1 VNFESVLRA
10 VWLDG
15 GMRTHPIIRPLAAA
29 LLAACALAVAAC
41 GGDDPAGGASSAAD
55 RDNEARDA
63 QLEYARC
70 MRDHG
75 IDMPDPTFDGDGRSL
90 QTGPDPADLKDLKR
104 GKFREAEQACKK
116 YLEAIEPPKL
126 SEEQQQEF
134 RDAALANAR
143 CMREHGIE
151 NFPDP
156 TFGENGEAR
165 IKAGPGSGIDPE
177 DPDFREAMEA
187 CKDTMPK
194 VDEDDNDPAPQG
206 TSEESAK

>member
-1 VNFESVLRA
+1 
-10 VWLDG
+10 
-15 GMRTHPIIRPLAAA
+15 MRTHTFIRPLAAA

-41 GGDDPAGGASSAAD
+41 GGENAAGGGNSAAD
-55 RDNEARDA
+55 RESEAREA
-63 QLEYARC
+63 QLKYARC

-75 IDMPDPTFDGDGRSL
+75 VDMPDPTFESDGRSL
-90 QTGPDPADLKDLKR
+90 QTGPDPEDIDDLKR

-116 YLEAIEPPKL
+116 YLEAIEPPEL

-156 TFGENGEAR
+156 TFGENGEAKIR
-165 IKAGPGSGIDPE
+165 LDRGRGLDPQ

-187 CKDTMPK
+187 CEDTMPK
-194 VDEDDNDPAPQG
+194 LDDDDPAPQG
-206 TSEESAK
+206 SSEESTP

>member
-1 VNFESVLRA
+1 
-10 VWLDG
+10 
-15 GMRTHPIIRPLAAA
+15 MRTHTIIRPLAAA

-41 GGDDPAGGASSAAD
+41 GGDDAAGGNASAAD
-55 RDNEARDA
+55 RQREAREAALNYA
-63 QLEYARC
+63 QC

-75 IDMPDPTFDGDGRSL
+75 IDMPDPTFDADGRSL
-90 QTGPDPADLKDLKR
+90 QTGPDPADADDLKR

-116 YLEAIEPPKL
+116 YLEAIEAPEL

-156 TFGENGEAR
+156 RFGENGEAR
-165 IKAGPGSGIDPE
+165 IRIDRGRGIDPE
-177 DPDFREAMEA
+177 DPDFQAAQKA
-187 CKDTMPK
+187 CEDTMPK
-194 VDEDDNDPAPQG
+194 RDENDDDPVSQG
-206 TSEESAK
+206 PSEESAP

>member
-1 VNFESVLRA
+1 
-10 VWLDG
+10 
-15 GMRTHPIIRPLAAA
+15 MRTHTFIRVLAAA

-41 GGDDPAGGASSAAD
+41 GGEDPAGGGNSAAD
-55 RDNEARDA
+55 RESEAREA
-63 QLEYARC
+63 QLKYARC

-75 IDMPDPTFDGDGRSL
+75 IDMPDPTFDADGRSL
-90 QTGPDPADLKDLKR
+90 QTGPDPADADDMKR

-116 YLEAIEPPKL
+116 YLDAIEPPEL

-134 RDAALANAR
+134 KDAALANAR

-165 IKAGPGSGIDPE
+165 IRLGRGSELDPE
-177 DPDFREAMEA
+177 DPDFQEAQKA
-187 CKDTMPK
+187 CEDTMPK
-194 VDEDDNDPAPQG
+194 LDGDDDDSAQQG
-206 TSEESAK
+206 TSEESAP

>member
-1 VNFESVLRA
+1 
-10 VWLDG
+10 
-15 GMRTHPIIRPLAAA
+15 MRIHTIIRPLAAA

-41 GGDDPAGGASSAAD
+41 GGEDPAGGTSPSAD
-55 RDNEARDA
+55 RESEAREA
-63 QLEYARC
+63 QLNYARC

-75 IDMPDPTFDGDGRSL
+75 VDMPDPTFESDGRSL
-90 QTGPDPADLKDLKR
+90 QTGPDPEDIDDLKR

-116 YLEAIEPPKL
+116 YLEAIEPPEL

-156 TFGENGEAR
+156 TFGENGEAKIR
-165 IKAGPGSGIDPE
+165 LDRGRGLDPQ

-187 CKDTMPK
+187 CEDTMPK
-194 VDEDDNDPAPQG
+194 LDDDDPAPQG
-206 TSEESAK
+206 SSEESTP